1 MLARACTQAAACEHK
16 ADCVVS
22 CERGILLFGEHQAF
36 TGRPLD
42 LKGYGGRH
50 EARCCC
56 CRAQAST
63 PEISEQEIRPS
74 DSSKR
79 PKNDASAR
87 HIKTEQARRDKI
99 AAGFSALS
107 DLLPGKEKV
116 EKALLLTQAAEYI
129 SQLQVE
135 SCEPLI

>member
-1 MLARACTQAAACEHK
+1 MVARACTQAAACEHQ
-16 ADCVVS
+16 AAGCVVS
-22 CERGILLFGEHQAF
+22 CEGGAPHFGKHRAF

-42 LKGYGGRH
+42 PKGYRCH
-50 EARCCC
+50 EARFCC

-63 PEISEQEIRPS
+63 PEISEQEIRLS

-135 SCEPLI
+135 PCYSLL